1 MVSRK
6 RRSTMKAIINGRLI
20 LPQEIRE
27 GQALLFGETLE
38 GFCEPDRLP
47 AGTEI
52 IDAQGAYVSPGFLN
66 LHIHGC
72 GGKDAMDGTRE
83 ALGAMSRLLPSTG
96 VTGWLPTTMTSS
108 GDAIT
113 RALSA
118 IREAR
123 GRATGAEILGANLEG
138 PFISERY
145 KGAQKA
151 CHIQK
156 AHWDLVEPFTGLIR
170 ILTLAPETL
179 TDMDFIPRCCRAGII
194 VSLGH
199 SDATYE
205 EAARAISAG
214 ASHITHLY
222 NAMSPFHH
230 RKPGLVGAALTLPV
244 TCELIADGIHIHPAA
259 LELAVRTKGLS
270 RIVLIT
276 DSMRACLLGEGKS
289 ELGGQTVYV
298 KDGRATL
305 EDGTL
310 AGSILTMDQAVRNIW
325 KWAHLT
331 LPQAVQLATANPA
344 RELGLTDRGTLE
356 PGKRADITMFDEDFR
371 ILGTYVKGCCAFRAA
386 PLAAGRQS
394 RAK

>member
-1 MVSRK
+1 
-6 RRSTMKAIINGRLI
+6 MKAIINGRLI

-123 GRATGAEILGANLEG
+123 GRTTGAEILGANLEG

-205 EAARAISAG
+205 EAARAVSAG

-222 NAMSPFHH
+222 NAMSPI
-230 RKPGLVGAALTLPV
+230 RK
-244 TCELIADGIHIHPAA
+244 
-259 LELAVRTKGLS
+259 
-270 RIVLIT
+270 
-276 DSMRACLLGEGKS
+276 
-289 ELGGQTVYV
+289 
-298 KDGRATL
+298 
-305 EDGTL
+305 
-310 AGSILTMDQAVRNIW
+310 
-325 KWAHLT
+325 
-331 LPQAVQLATANPA
+331 
-344 RELGLTDRGTLE
+344 
-356 PGKRADITMFDEDFR
+356 
-371 ILGTYVKGCCAFRAA
+371 
-386 PLAAGRQS
+386 
-394 RAK
+394 

>member
-1 MVSRK
+1 
-6 RRSTMKAIINGRLI
+6 MKAICNGRFI

-27 GQALLFGETLE
+27 GQALLFQEKIL
-38 GFCEPDRLP
+38 GFCSPDRIP
-47 AGTEI
+47 PEAER
-52 IDAQGAYVSPGFLN
+52 IDVQGAYVSPGFLN

-72 GGKDAMDGTRE
+72 GGKDVMDGTQE
-83 ALGAMSRLLPSTG
+83 ALRTMSRLLPSTG
-96 VTGWLPTTMTSS
+96 VTGWLPTTMTAS
-108 GDAIT
+108 GEAIT
-113 RALSA
+113 RALTA

-123 GRATGAEILGANLEG
+123 GTVDGAEILGANLEG
-138 PFISERY
+138 PFISEKY

-156 AHWDLVEPFTGLIR
+156 AHWGLTAPFADLIR

-179 TDMDFIPRCCRAGII
+179 EDTDFISRCCQAGII

-199 SDATYE
+199 SDATF
-205 EAARAISAG
+205 EAAAQAVAAG
-214 ASHITHLY
+214 ASHITHLF
-222 NAMSPFHH
+222 NAMSPLHH

-259 LELAVRTKGLS
+259 LELAVRAKGLD
-270 RIVLIT
+270 RVVLIT

-305 EDGTL
+305 ADGTL
-310 AGSILTMDQAVRNIW
+310 AGSILTMERAVRNIW
-325 KWAHLT
+325 KWAHLP

-356 PGKRADITMFDEDFR
+356 PGKRADLTVFDEDFR
-371 ILGTYVKGCCAFRAA
+371 ILGTYVKGCCVFRAA
-386 PLAAGRQS
+386 PRSRVSSLAS
-394 RAK
+394 RGE